1 MATNFD
7 DIIDNMLV
15 TIRDYKLDNLYELE
29 PTLFYQILENY
40 MIRGIPKFREC
51 LKSLEYDK
59 EARTFDSD
67 FDIYE
72 ISIIADWGVIAWYTA
87 ELQDVLEFKEP
98 LSDSDFKRYSTG
110 QNLRPRQDY
119 LNALREK
126 VKQDSVDYNVA
137 HLSELPFFNEVI
149 L

>member
-7 DIIDNMLV
+7 VILDNMLI

-29 PTLFYQILENY
+29 PTLFYQVLENY
-40 MIRGIPKFREC
+40 MIRGVPKFKEC
-51 LKSLEYDK
+51 LKSLEYDTTT
-59 EARTFDSD
+59 RTFVSD
-67 FDIYE
+67 LDMYEVDIL
-72 ISIIADWGVIAWYTA
+72 SSWGVISWYTA

-119 LNALREK
+119 LNGLREK
-126 VKQDSVDYNVA
+126 VKQDSVDYNIT
-137 HLSELPFFNEVI
+137 HLSELPFFNEVV

>member
-7 DIIDNMLV
+7 VILDNMLI

-29 PTLFYQILENY
+29 PTLFYQVLENY
-40 MIRGIPKFREC
+40 MIRGVPKFKEC
-51 LKSLEYDK
+51 LKSLAYDTTT
-59 EARTFDSD
+59 RTFVSD
-67 FDIYE
+67 LDMYEVDIL
-72 ISIIADWGVIAWYTA
+72 SSWGVISWYTA

-119 LNALREK
+119 LNGLREK
-126 VKQDSVDYNVA
+126 VKQDSVDYNVT
-137 HLSELPFFNEVI
+137 HLSELPFFNEVV